1 MNSFGAMSDDFG
13 VSMFLMS
20 KLDMPTQ
27 RESVVHFFESVRK
40 QFPMM
45 TDFERRDDGEYALEE
60 DRDAG
65 AYRSVVLD
73 RRKLSSAFMNPTD
86 SDSVDAQN
94 ETLLDM
100 VPYHLGVSNLDADAL
115 DVQYSFDFLYTGN
128 HDEIVA
134 EALTSG
140 GQLEHLLR
148 IPDGHALHFQPSLT
162 MALDDTF
169 QLQGRLSVETRSTAY
184 QVRTGNYVEAPIS
197 VLFTVRQFWGK
208 PALTNFTESYRKQRK
223 LLDTLVSEHVVPHV
237 VQPIARAIA
246 AK

>member
-1 MNSFGAMSDDFG
+1 M
-13 VSMFLMS
+13 
-20 KLDMPTQ
+20 Q
-27 RESVVHFFESVRK
+27 K
-40 QFPMM
+40 QFPQM
-45 TDFERRDDGEYALEE
+45 TDFERRDDGEFALEE
-60 DRDAG
+60 DRDSG
-65 AYRSVVLD
+65 TYRSVTLD
-73 RRKLSSAFMNPTD
+73 RRRLSSVFVNPTD

-100 VPYHLGVSNLDADAL
+100 APYHLGISNLDADAI
-115 DVQYSFDFLYTGN
+115 DVQYGFEFLFTGN

-134 EALTSG
+134 EALLNG
-140 GQLEHLLR
+140 GPLENLLR
-148 IPDGHALHFQPSLT
+148 MPGGSPLHFQPSLT

-208 PALTNFTESYRKQRK
+208 PSLNNFVESYRRQRK
-223 LLDTLVSEHVVPHV
+223 LLDTLVADHVVPHV